1 MTANSVMSPLT
12 LCRYEPPANKDAPR
26 NPALY
31 GIRDIPDTDPSL
43 GAPVLTA
50 KNLVMLDHHGGM
62 LPSVPAPGEAPNPRG
77 PPARG
82 MKPPMWTQEPNINSN
97 PLLYSTTLL
106 GANEEPGGSPLVVGG
121 PQDGMPMPPPW
132 VPGQPLLL
140 PAQMLPPGGSL
151 PPGAVGRRPT
161 LTKRMIQ
168 EMHKLRQ
175 QDELMMA
182 AIFDPLPLSPPSPPR
197 QENKSIQNMLKRPK
211 ELLDKCMHRR
221 YDAWRRALAG
231 DGEVPT

>member
-31 GIRDIPDTDPSL
+31 GIRDVPDTDPSL

-62 LPSVPAPGEAPNPRG
+62 LPSVPVPGEAPNP
-77 PPARG
+77 
-82 MKPPMWTQEPNINSN
+82 
-97 PLLYSTTLL
+97 
-106 GANEEPGGSPLVVGG
+106 VVGG
-121 PQDGMPMPPPW
+121 PQDAMPMPPPW

-151 PPGAVGRRPT
+151 PPGAVARRPT

-182 AIFDPLPLSPPSPPR
+182 AIFDPLPLPPPSPPR
-197 QENKSIQNMLKRPK
+197 QENKSIQNMLKRPR
-211 ELLDKCMHRR
+211 ELLDKYMHRR

-231 DGEVPT
+231 DGGVPT